1 MDSRVCQVLTLLV
14 RSCLVNLRGLH
25 ASVMMMVVLYGI
37 CCWVGWGLAVVG
49 LVFAVDSTEAS
60 ASFLLVTVA
69 AAMAAA
75 VIVCC
80 RRGVLLSS
88 QQ

>member
-1 MDSRVCQVLTLLV
+1 
-14 RSCLVNLRGLH
+14 
-25 ASVMMMVVLYGI
+25 LYGI

-69 AAMAAA
+69 AAMAVA